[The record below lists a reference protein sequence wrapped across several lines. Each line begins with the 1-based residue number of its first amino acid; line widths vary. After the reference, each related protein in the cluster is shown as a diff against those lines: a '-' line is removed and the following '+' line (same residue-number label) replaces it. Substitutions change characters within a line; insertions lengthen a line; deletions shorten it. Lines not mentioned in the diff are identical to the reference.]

1 MAASGW
7 VTPRWKA
14 RVAGVLAY
22 GLYFYALSSAK
33 AALAAALQ
41 CLEPLIT
48 MLLAAW
54 LLQEPWTTAM
64 LVGGGD

>member
-1 MAASGW
+1 MAASGR

-14 RVAGVLAY
+14 CVAGVLAH
-22 GLYFYALSSAK
+22 GLYFYALSSAE

-41 CLEPLIT
+41 YLEPLIT
-48 MLLAAW
+48 MLLVGW